1 MKKLGY
7 LIIDDER
14 LAREEMKWSLK
25 SYPDLELLGEAA
37 NAFEAEECIKKLQ
50 PDLIFLDVQMPGK
63 SGFELLESLDQVP
76 VVIFTTAFDQYA
88 VRAFE
93 MNALDYLVKPIREER
108 LQKAIAKIRQQFH
121 NGQQTSK
128 PAHLF
133 VKEGEKYHF
142 IALQELYRIES
153 IGNYARLYF
162 NDQKV
167 FFKRSLN
174 QLEKTLDPSLFFRI
188 NRSTIINT
196 GCIEQLSPDANG
208 RLVFHL
214 KNGETLTA
222 SSRQSA
228 LFKNR
233 NMF

>member
-1 MKKLGY
+1 MSKLRY

-25 SYPDLELLGEAA
+25 PYPDLELLGEAT
-37 NAFEAEECIKKLQ
+37 NAFEAEERIKKLQ

-88 VRAFE
+88 VQAFE
-93 MNALDYLVKPIREER
+93 MNALDYLVKPVREER
-108 LQKAIAKIRQQFH
+108 LEKAIAKIRQQFH
-121 NGQQTSK
+121 QSQHTKK

-133 VKEGEKYHF
+133 VKEGEKYHC
-142 IALQELYRIES
+142 IALQELHRIES

-162 NDQKV
+162 NNEKV

-174 QLEKTLDPSLFFRI
+174 QLEKILDSNLFFRI

-196 GCIEQLSPDANG
+196 EFIEQLSPDANG
-208 RLVFHL
+208 RLLFRL
-214 KNGETLTA
+214 KNGETHTA

>member
-1 MKKLGY
+1 MNKLGY
-7 LIIDDER
+7 LIIEDER

-25 SYPDLELLGEAA
+25 PYPDLELWGEAA
-37 NAFEAEECIKKLQ
+37 NAFEAEELIKKLQ

-63 SGFELLESLDQVP
+63 SGFELLESLAQVP

-88 VRAFE
+88 VQAFE

-108 LQKAIAKIRQQFH
+108 LEKAIAKIRQQFH
-121 NGQQTSK
+121 LGQQTRK

-142 IALQELYRIES
+142 IALQDLHRVES

-174 QLEKTLDPSLFFRI
+174 QLEKTLDPNLFFRI
-188 NRSTIINT
+188 NRNTIINT
-196 GCIEQLSPDANG
+196 GFIEQLSPDANG
-208 RLVFHL
+208 RLLFRL
-214 KNGETLTA
+214 KNGETHTA
-222 SSRQSA
+222 SNRQSA

>member
-1 MKKLGY
+1 MNRLGY

-25 SYPDLELLGEAA
+25 PYPDLELLGEAA
-37 NAFEAEECIKKLQ
+37 NAFEAEELIRTLN

-63 SGFELLESLDQVP
+63 SGFELLEELDQVP
-76 VVIFTTAFDQYA
+76 AVIFTTAFDQYA
-88 VRAFE
+88 VKAFE
-93 MNALDYLVKPIREER
+93 MNALDYLVKPIRDER
-108 LQKAIAKIRQQFH
+108 LEKAIAKIRQQLH
-121 NGQQTSK
+121 EAATPTK

-142 IALQELYRIES
+142 IALKDLHRIES

-162 NDQKV
+162 NDQRT
-167 FFKRSLN
+167 FLKRSLN
-174 QLEKTLDPSLFFRI
+174 QLEKTLDPALFFRI

-196 GCIEQLSPDANG
+196 AFIEQVIPDDNG
-208 RLVFHL
+208 RLSFQL
-214 KNGETLTA
+214 KNGESYTA
-222 SSRQSA
+222 SSRQST

-233 NMF
+233 NML

>member
-1 MKKLGY
+1 MSKLRY

-25 SYPDLELLGEAA
+25 PYPDLELLGEAT
-37 NAFEAEECIKKLQ
+37 NAFEAEERIKKLQ

-88 VRAFE
+88 VQAFE
-93 MNALDYLVKPIREER
+93 MNALDYLVKPVREER
-108 LQKAIAKIRQQFH
+108 LEKAIAKIRQQFH
-121 NGQQTSK
+121 HSQHTKK

-142 IALQELYRIES
+142 IALQELHQIES

-162 NDQKV
+162 NNEKV

-174 QLEKTLDPSLFFRI
+174 QLEKILDSNLFFRI

-196 GCIEQLSPDANG
+196 GFIEQLSPDANG
-208 RLVFHL
+208 RLLFRL
-214 KNGETLTA
+214 KNGETHTA

>member
-1 MKKLGY
+1 MNKLGY

-25 SYPDLELLGEAA
+25 PFPNLELLGEAA
-37 NAFEAEECIKKLQ
+37 NAFEAEELIKKLQ

-76 VVIFTTAFDQYA
+76 VVVFTTAFDQYA

-108 LQKAIAKIRQQFH
+108 LEKAIAKIRQQFH
-121 NGQQTSK
+121 HGHQTRK

-133 VKEGEKYHF
+133 IKEGEKYHF
-142 IALQELYRIES
+142 IALQELHRIES

-174 QLEKTLDPSLFFRI
+174 QLEKTLDPDLFFRI
-188 NRSTIINT
+188 NRNTIINT
-196 GCIEQLSPDANG
+196 SFVEQLSSDANG
-208 RLVFHL
+208 RLLFRL
-214 KNGETLTA
+214 KNGETHTA

>member
-1 MKKLGY
+1 MSKLRY

-25 SYPDLELLGEAA
+25 PYPDLELLGEAT
-37 NAFEAEECIKKLQ
+37 NAFEAEERIKKLQ

-88 VRAFE
+88 VQAFE
-93 MNALDYLVKPIREER
+93 MNALDYLVKPVREER
-108 LQKAIAKIRQQFH
+108 LEKAIAKIRQQFH
-121 NGQQTSK
+121 HSQHTKK

-142 IALQELYRIES
+142 IALQELHQIES

-162 NDQKV
+162 NNEKV

-174 QLEKTLDPSLFFRI
+174 QLEKILDSNLFFRI

-196 GCIEQLSPDANG
+196 GFIEQLSPDANG
-208 RLVFHL
+208 RLLFRL
-214 KNGETLTA
+214 KNGETHMA

>member
-1 MKKLGY
+1 MGKLGY

-25 SYPDLELLGEAA
+25 SYPDLAFLGEAS
-37 NAFEAEECIKKLQ
+37 NAFQAEELINRLK

-63 SGFELLESLDQVP
+63 TGFELLEELDHVP
-76 VVIFTTAFDQYA
+76 AVIFTTAFDQYA
-88 VRAFE
+88 VKAFE
-93 MNALDYLVKPIREER
+93 LNALDYLVKPVRQER
-108 LQKAIAKIRQQFH
+108 LEKAILKIRQQLQ
-121 NGQQTSK
+121 NINTTK

-142 IALQELYRIES
+142 IAFKDLYLIES

-162 NDQKV
+162 NREKV

-174 QLEKTLDPSLFFRI
+174 QLEKTLDPNLFFRI
-188 NRSTIINT
+188 NRNTMINT
-196 GCIEQLSPDANG
+196 SFIEQVIPDANG
-208 RLVFHL
+208 RLSFQL
-214 KNGETLTA
+214 KTGESYRA